1 MMRRTRFSFALL
13 AGATLVAAAG
23 CGTTGSNPILYPEVR
38 FSIEQSPDTA
48 STGQATFTVETLQAG
63 GVSHPSIAG
72 QTFIAP
78 FSFVLENAP
87 PPYRGSFKRPADGAE
102 ITVTVTVVAQIAETE
117 VSDSTS
123 PAQGTAPA
131 KNTARLS
138 CDRVTNTT
146 LGILCV
152 PVATDPSPAPA
163 ANPEVR
169 FDVCALLP
177 GSGSCSTTDDPPGLF
192 GIPFS
197 GTLGDLL
204 ISHAVDGLTP
214 RIFFLEGAQHNA
226 AARFLAATS
235 KILEAQLFVN
245 GQLQPPTA
253 IGSDVIIQKDL

>member
-23 CGTTGSNPILYPEVR
+23 CGTTGANPILYPEVR
-38 FSIEQSPDTA
+38 FSVEQTPDTP

-63 GVSHPSIAG
+63 GVSHPSISG
-72 QTFIAP
+72 HTFVAP
-78 FSFVLENAP
+78 FSFVLENAA
-87 PPYRGSFKRPADGAE
+87 PPYRGSFKRPANGAE
-102 ITVTVTVVAQIAETE
+102 ITVTVTVIAQIAETE
-117 VSDSTS
+117 
-123 PAQGTAPA
+123 PAQDTTPA
-131 KNTARLS
+131 KDTVRVS

-177 GSGSCSTTDDPPGLF
+177 GTGSCSTTDDPPGLF

-204 ISHAVDGLTP
+204 TSHAVDGLTP
-214 RIFFLEGAQHNA
+214 RIFFLEGAQHNT

-235 KILEAQLFVN
+235 QILEAQLFVN
-245 GQLQPPTA
+245 GQLQSPTA
-253 IGSDVIIQKDL
+253 IGSDVTIQKDL